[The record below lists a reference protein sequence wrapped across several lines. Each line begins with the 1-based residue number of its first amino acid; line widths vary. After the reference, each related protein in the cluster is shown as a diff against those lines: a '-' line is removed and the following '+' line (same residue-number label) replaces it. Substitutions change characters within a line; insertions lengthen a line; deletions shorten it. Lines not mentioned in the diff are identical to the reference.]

1 MLLEKYVEISL
12 LYDFYGD
19 LLSHKQKLIIDY
31 YYNNNFSLGE
41 IAEKIDISRQGVY
54 DSLKRGEELLY
65 DYDDKLKLLEKYT
78 TNRDLIK
85 NVLTNISGIV
95 NGKYKDKCKDTLTEV
110 VKDLEK
116 VLQQL

>member
-19 LLSHKQKLIIDY
+19 LLSNKQKLIIDY

-65 DYDDKLKLLEKYT
+65 DYDDKLKLLKKYT

-95 NGKYKDKCKDTLTEV
+95 DGNYKDTLTEV
-110 VKDLEK
+110 VKDLER